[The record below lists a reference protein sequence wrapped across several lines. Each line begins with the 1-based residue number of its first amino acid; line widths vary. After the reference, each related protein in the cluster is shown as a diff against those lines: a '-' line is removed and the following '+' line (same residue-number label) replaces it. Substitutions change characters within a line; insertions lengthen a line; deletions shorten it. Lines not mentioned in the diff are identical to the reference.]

1 MKNTPL
7 FHQTATALI
16 TPFTNGKIDFAALSR
31 LIEYQL
37 EGGVKTIVLC
47 GTTGESATLTPS
59 EKQSLFSFAGAEYGN
74 HATLI
79 AGCGTCD
86 TMGSLALTHM
96 ASASGVHGILAVTP
110 YYNKP
115 SAEGLYQH
123 YKALSRATDLPI
135 IVYQVPGRT
144 GIRIAADLW
153 KRLSA
158 LPNIVGLK
166 DAGGDIAMSA
176 RYLNASDIPVYSGN
190 DDSIVPLMSIGG
202 MGCISVISN
211 LMPARIQAMTEAAE
225 AGDTATAA
233 KIQLSILPLVD
244 ALFSQTNPIPVKWAL
259 SRLGFCRAD
268 WRLPLT
274 EPSEETKRLLER
286 EMEAADLL

>member
-225 AGDTATAA
+225 AGDTAKAA